1 LAKTRFAYFCQS
13 CGYES
18 AKWLGKCPSCSQWNT
33 FVEEVLEKAN
43 TSIPN
48 WKATSTTLQRANKPV
63 KVADIT
69 FNEEHRLLTPDKEFN
84 RVLGGG
90 IVAGSLVLIGGE
102 PGIGKSTLMLQ
113 LALNMPGLKVLY
125 ISGEESEH
133 QIKMR
138 AERLEE
144 VGSRKSEVGSQK
156 LDGGAFK
163 SEIEHPKSEIEYKS
177 EIEHPK
183 SEISRGCYILTETS
197 TQNIFKQIEQLEPD
211 IVVVDSIQT
220 LYSAHI
226 ESTPG
231 SVSQVRECTAELLR
245 FAKES
250 GTPVFLIGHITKDGM
265 IAGPKILE
273 HMVDTVLQFE
283 GDRHHVY
290 RILRTVKNR
299 FGSSSEL
306 GIYEMLG
313 EGLREV
319 SNPSEIL
326 LSQRDEALSGIT
338 ISTTLEGM
346 RPMMIETQAL
356 VSPSPYGTPQR
367 TATGF
372 DTRRMSMLLA
382 VLEKRCGFNLGAKD
396 VFLNITGGIRVED
409 PAIDLGLAAA
419 IISSHE
425 DIPVPFKTCFAGE
438 IGLSGEIR
446 AVNRVEQRIAEAQ
459 KLGFEQIFISKYN
472 LPSGGHDKKGID
484 LSRYKIDIKIVS
496 RIEEVFG
503 LLFG

>member
-1 LAKTRFAYFCQS
+1 MAKTKIAYFCQS
-13 CGYES
+13 CGFES
-18 AKWLGKCPSCSQWNT
+18 AKWLGKCPSCQQWNT
-33 FVEEVLEKAN
+33 FVEEILEKPNA
-43 TSIPN
+43 SIPQ
-48 WKATSTTLQRANKPV
+48 WKVSPGTSLQRANKPV
-63 KVADIT
+63 EVSEIT
-69 FNEEHRLLTPDKEFN
+69 FSEEHRLLTPDKEFN

-113 LALNMPGLKVLY
+113 LALNMPNLKVLY
-125 ISGEESEH
+125 ISGEESDR

-138 AERLEE
+138 AERLTDVSGENSK
-144 VGSRKSEVGSQK
+144 VKIQNSKISEA
-156 LDGGAFK
+156 DGIN
-163 SEIEHPKSEIEYKS
+163 SEIRNPKSEINK
-177 EIEHPK
+177 
-183 SEISRGCYILTETS
+183 GCYILTETS
-197 TQNIFKQIEQLEPD
+197 TQNIFKQIEELEPD

-220 LYSAHI
+220 LHSSHI

-250 GTPVFLIGHITKDGM
+250 ATPVFLIGHITKDGM

-290 RILRTVKNR
+290 RILRTIKNR
-299 FGSSSEL
+299 FGSASEL

-326 LSQRDEALSGIT
+326 LSQRDEPLSGIT
-338 ISTTLEGM
+338 ISATLEGM
-346 RPMMIETQAL
+346 RPMLIETQAL
-356 VSPSPYGTPQR
+356 VSTSAYGTPQR

-372 DTRRMSMLLA
+372 DTKRMSMLLA
-382 VLEKRCGFNLGAKD
+382 VLEKRCGFKLGAKD

-425 DIPVPFKTCFAGE
+425 DIPIPFKTCFAGE

-446 AVNRVEQRIAEAQ
+446 AVNRIEQRIAEAQ

-472 LPSGGHDKKGID
+472 LPSSAQDKKRMD
-484 LSRYKIDIKIVS
+484 LSRYSIEIKVVS
-496 RIEEVFG
+496 RIEEVFQ